1 MYSYLYYVILWVSGL
16 VLSIPVI
23 FVGVIYIFMSNKPKK
38 NKEFTI
44 KDMLAMIKGAKNEN
58 DFKSALIHFKSKYK
72 VFNDDKNTE
81 TWLNCIKDL
90 AHFTYWDTDAI
101 AKFGQELEDANPANA
116 KKVSI
121 AIATVLKTKE
131 QKK

>member
-1 MYSYLYYVILWVSGL
+1 MYSYLFYLILWGAAFVFI
-16 VLSIPVI
+16 IPVI
-23 FVGVIYIFMSNKPKK
+23 IVGVIYIFMSNKTKK
-38 NKEFTI
+38 TKEFTI
-44 KDMLAMIKGAKNEN
+44 KDMLAMIKAAKNET
-58 DFKSALIHFKSKYK
+58 DFKSALTHFKSKYK
-72 VFNDDKNTE
+72 VFNDEKNTE
-81 TWLNCIKDL
+81 YWLNCIKDL